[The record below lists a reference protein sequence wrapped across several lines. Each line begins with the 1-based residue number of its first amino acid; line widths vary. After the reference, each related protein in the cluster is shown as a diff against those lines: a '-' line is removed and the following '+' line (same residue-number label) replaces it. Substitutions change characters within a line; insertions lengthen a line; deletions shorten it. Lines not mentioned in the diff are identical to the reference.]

1 MITTQALKKLAAAVG
16 AANLLTAQED
26 RRCYAYD
33 ATNLIYAPEAVA
45 FPGCTEEIS
54 QILKLANEYNFPVV
68 PRGAGTGTTGARCRC
83 RVAW

>member
-33 ATNLIYAPEAVA
+33 ATNVTSAPEAVA
-45 FPGCTEEIS
+45 FPGSSEEIAADS
-54 QILKLANEYNFPVV
+54 P
-68 PRGAGTGTTGARCRC
+68 AGQ
-83 RVAW
+83 